1 MSEMGFPRVPPEQS
15 SGSGH
20 SFGTPRH
27 ARVIDPILSK
37 RVCFYKSGDPQF
49 NGLRMVINNR
59 TFKTFDALLDSL
71 SKKVPLPFGVRNITT
86 PRGVHAVH
94 TLDELEDG
102 KSYIC
107 SDNRKVKPINLALA
121 RKKPPPWYNARPV
134 SSRRRTVQRARSFPG
149 KNLHKHEQVFMRTP
163 KKLLV
168 FRNGDPAVKH
178 TVVLH
183 KRTTPSFESIL
194 DYISELV
201 QYQVAK
207 LHTADGRRV
216 DGLPGLILCSGTVVA
231 VGREPFRHANY
242 NEQKSPGP
250 TMLPTKRVGPRRLRA
265 LKRKKKSLSY
275 TSKSRNFSS
284 SSEKYIVNRIH
295 NSIAGSSY
303 DLPSHSLELESSRTL
318 ESVPETPEGHGSV
331 LPSEDDI
338 EKSFRVNQD
347 GSMTV
352 EMKVRLTIKEE
363 ETIHWTTTL
372 SRSAVANQ
380 LNETC
385 LPELDAEQEISS
397 AKSNSQELQSTAAST
412 NTINKDKPHDNN
424 DDNPPS
430 LCNGAF
436 GESGLEEDDTK
447 VHREVVSPRSTSTPE
462 RKQMRKKQAS
472 LESIKL
478 LMAEGIQEDMV
489 GSYSY
494 REQMETGAMT
504 EQYCMVK
511 QSSSRPV
518 PKPRIIS
525 SFDGNSRNVSTFK
538 SAGLMS
544 EILQIESNEEES
556 LDVAS
561 PSVRH
566 KSSENV
572 LSRNLSSDSASEPT
586 DNTLKQTTH
595 HRNHLSTSEMDKTLT
610 CDKRKPL
617 EADQTDDN
625 KGTNDITT
633 SDEEKS
639 ITQIMSPPLNMAN
652 QPNMKPVLEKICYS
666 IKSIRQITQNNRRSC
681 LEKSNSLPDF
691 SSHVASTFGS
701 STKAL
706 LAFLSVMTLKEGMAN
721 LDMVELNANNV
732 SCAEALKMIDSLR
745 EIASIEDSNELQ
757 VSLSNLQQSASKQ
770 LLQSWQGFQELKCKS
785 RSETPI
791 YSEDEHATQAGP
803 EKDCGIDENVIDE
816 IVDTLGIPDKLKEEL
831 DSLSIIVKRD
841 NEEEIEV
848 EPKDNIKA
856 KISQFS
862 TGDGVDVRTVAQ
874 DEKVKVDVG
883 SIIRKFTDIT
893 QPKQSNTVSI
903 TKETKE
909 NASQYGQDG
918 AAPCPPTEPNDK
930 EIPNERQPSVL
941 VKDNWEQ
948 GHKEDKSNQE
958 RDQTNEVVSD
968 KQSFEEDSCTFELEE
983 QDKINQMMMYSEESI
998 PENELS
1004 HDDESGS
1011 DEEGQR
1017 MSSAIKDLEVT
1028 VSCKQSASSSESAEQ
1043 HSSEEEPDVECE
1055 EILNENLNPESH
1067 SEEEEEEEEEEE
1079 VLKQPSPDYGVEVR
1093 GDKIISSPD
1102 SQHKSISEGEESEIG
1117 CQAGSIGPNVSFD
1130 ESTCKSDVDDSCSE
1144 EEQQEVEC
1152 KKLQVIIEEN
1162 VSGNE
1167 AEEEEYLGDLPVQRE
1182 IKDLI
1187 EETEEDEVSSDD
1199 EDQHETQIC
1208 DEISLRNLIENQDS
1222 YAKSSLINSHNLTKS
1237 YGFNADEDSGN
1248 DHSSCEEHPEVDQP
1262 KVDDGQINC
1271 LNKSLLSFDVKEEKE
1286 ANMDRYIEKICT
1298 EYKEAP
1304 ELTTKLTSEK
1314 AVDKLKHQFEELISQ
1329 SVTERRIL
1337 LEKKVADEQKT
1348 TERSAIKRSSQKHGH
1363 LESDMENSPSESPA
1377 SQTTPINRS
1386 PPQSSLSFS
1395 YDSSGVITSEPES
1408 NKVRL
1413 IREMFLAKNSTD
1425 IQHGRFPS
1433 LKTSDLSDIRA
1444 ETSASAGYQSLT
1456 SSDLSSGEDDSARK
1470 SITKGFV
1477 RRTIERLYGK
1487 KEAKPDEEVIER
1499 PPSATKEKMKEHPSI
1514 FSPFHIAKAMSELSY
1529 FNSSSAVDT
1538 LSEAAHCITF
1548 HAQVRP
1554 EDAIDHEQW
1563 LFKENT
1569 LMRKSISD
1577 PVGINKNV
1585 LQGQGMC
1592 EDTEE
1597 NTSHSLIN
1605 TQSEVEDKK
1614 STFTRKCT
1622 YFSLPH
1628 ASDSEPC
1635 QEDLSIVSKNS
1646 AHGDCIIETRGSLED
1661 TKMWAE
1667 RNGTLPGVGVT
1678 DFKKKDNKV
1687 HPLVEPSPDAEVVV
1701 LQPGKGQGVRR
1712 VEDPD
1717 MLDVL
1722 YNFCGQ
1728 NCPFL

>member
-86 PRGVHAVH
+86 PRGVHGVH

-149 KNLHKHEQVFMRTP
+149 KNLNKHEQVFMRTP

-168 FRNGDPAVKH
+168 FHNGDPTVKH

-207 LHTADGRRV
+207 LHTADGIRV
-216 DGLPGLILCSGTVVA
+216 DGLPGLTLCSGTVVA

-250 TMLPTKRVGPRRLRA
+250 TMLPTKR
-265 LKRKKKSLSY
+265 
-275 TSKSRNFSS
+275 
-284 SSEKYIVNRIH
+284 KYIVNRIH

-303 DLPSHSLELESSRTL
+303 DLPSHSLELESSRML
-318 ESVPETPEGHGSV
+318 ESVLETPEGHESV

-380 LNETC
+380 LNATC

-412 NTINKDKPHDNN
+412 DTINKDRPHDNN

-436 GESGLEEDDTK
+436 SESGIEEDDTK

-462 RKQMRKKQAS
+462 WKQMRKKQAS
-472 LESIKL
+472 LESIQL
-478 LMAEGIQEDMV
+478 LTAEGIQEDMV

-494 REQMETGAMT
+494 REQMENGAMT

-525 SFDGNSRNVSTFK
+525 SSDGNSRNVSTFK

-544 EILQIESNEEES
+544 EILQIESNEEEVQETVLHVYEQQTYQES
-556 LDVAS
+556 FFANHSSQGTAS
-561 PSVRH
+561 GVPLCRLATSDTGQ
-566 KSSENV
+566 
-572 LSRNLSSDSASEPT
+572 LSSNNEFELQLWGTSSASESISM
-586 DNTLKQTTH
+586 L
-595 HRNHLSTSEMDKTLT
+595 RNET
-610 CDKRKPL
+610 
-617 EADQTDDN
+617 
-625 KGTNDITT
+625 
-633 SDEEKS
+633 
-639 ITQIMSPPLNMAN
+639 
-652 QPNMKPVLEKICYS
+652 
-666 IKSIRQITQNNRRSC
+666 
-681 LEKSNSLPDF
+681 
-691 SSHVASTFGS
+691 STFGS

-757 VSLSNLQQSASKQ
+757 VSLSNLQRSASKQ

-874 DEKVKVDVG
+874 DEKVKVEVG

-918 AAPCPPTEPNDK
+918 AAPCLPTEPNDK

-983 QDKINQMMMYSEESI
+983 QDKVNQIMMYSEESI
-998 PENELS
+998 PELS
-1004 HDDESGS
+1004 HYDESGS
-1011 DEEGQR
+1011 DEEGQN

-1043 HSSEEEPDVECE
+1043 HSSEEEPEVECE

-1067 SEEEEEEEEEEE
+1067 SEEEEE
-1079 VLKQPSPDYGVEVR
+1079 VKQPSPDYDVEVR
-1093 GDKIISSPD
+1093 GEEIISSPD
-1102 SQHKSISEGEESEIG
+1102 SQHKSISEEEESEIG
-1117 CQAGSIGPNVSFD
+1117 CQAGSIGPNGSFD
-1130 ESTCKSDVDDSCSE
+1130 ESTCKSDVDDPCSE
-1144 EEQQEVEC
+1144 EEVQEVEC

-1167 AEEEEYLGDLPVQRE
+1167 AEEEEYRDDLPVQRE

-1187 EETEEDEVSSDD
+1187 EETEEDEVSSDE
-1199 EDQHETQIC
+1199 EDQHETQI
-1208 DEISLRNLIENQDS
+1208 
-1222 YAKSSLINSHNLTKS
+1222 Y
-1237 YGFNADEDSGN
+1237 
-1248 DHSSCEEHPEVDQP
+1248 
-1262 KVDDGQINC
+1262 
-1271 LNKSLLSFDVKEEKE
+1271 
-1286 ANMDRYIEKICT
+1286 
-1298 EYKEAP
+1298 
-1304 ELTTKLTSEK
+1304 
-1314 AVDKLKHQFEELISQ
+1314 
-1329 SVTERRIL
+1329 
-1337 LEKKVADEQKT
+1337 
-1348 TERSAIKRSSQKHGH
+1348 
-1363 LESDMENSPSESPA
+1363 MENSPSESPT
-1377 SQTTPINRS
+1377 SQTTPMNRS
-1386 PPQSSLSFS
+1386 PPKSSLSFS

-1425 IQHGRFPS
+1425 IKHGRFPS
-1433 LKTSDLSDIRA
+1433 LKTSNLSDIRA

-1499 PPSATKEKMKEHPSI
+1499 PPSATKEKTKEHPSI

-1538 LSEAAHCITF
+1538 FSEAAHCITF

-1577 PVGINKNV
+1577 PVGINKNFTKS

-1605 TQSEVEDKK
+1605 TQSEVEDNK

-1646 AHGDCIIETRGSLED
+1646 AHGDSIIETRDSLED

-1701 LQPGKGQGVRR
+1701 LQPGKGQGVMSRR
-1712 VEDPD
+1712 HPISVEE
-1717 MLDVL
+1717 LFSHSAAEEVSVL
-1722 YNFCGQ
+1722 F
-1728 NCPFL
+1728 